1 MIVIQLVPGILSHVA
16 PKVPVFHDRVPLP
29 VQLAHRTVSVSR
41 HSRALLDAGD
51 GAA

>member
-1 MIVIQLVPGILSHVA
+1 MIVIQLSPGIVSLVA